1 MSNKELLEKA
11 SDAGVEIFESKKES
25 ESSDDNIS
33 FEFEGVSRYKS
44 NNAFYYLKFSSFE
57 AVLLKG
63 IYKNFYRV
71 ISGFDNLLDSSDWS
85 RICKVINTLEDIN
98 LVDISVSFI
107 ISQNKVFIKSISKI
121 EHINSLD
128 YNLKDKSI
136 ERPFTDAECEISD
149 RFYLDGETILSN
161 SFIDD
166 YFPDTV
172 SPLTASILE
181 QNPDILYPLFI
192 SAGLK
197 TVSPSTVNVFNT
209 PYITLQN
216 YEKSLNYIGI
226 NSYQFRL
233 NYQTPLYLKSKS
245 KTSKL
250 KRSLYPDL
258 IEEIVEI
265 LDELKHKSQS
275 TNIASIKGDFLFN
288 VYIKIFI
295 VHTFFVI
302 ELISAFNDLFEL
314 TADRNKLLK
323 LIYKTRK
330 ENIFNKA
337 KDIDVFTFFD
347 FLSKKIKSNSSIDNH
362 EPSNYDILIKEL
374 NIKHSLFASKKI
386 KSIVERIH
394 RLLDM
399 RDDFLLTLSNLM
411 GYMTTALDKYFKNHL
426 KEDFID
432 STDGFYYLDYDDVY
446 KLFNGNFY
454 GDLFNAISFKRNKFY
469 RFSTLFKP
477 KEVYV
482 KDILTINETN
492 KYIST
497 AILKNKVI
505 DVLSLND
512 KDSSGVITTDLNL
525 DSYKGMIIHFSKVSV
540 FDLNKYKDAEGF
552 IFDSIP
558 LYSPIVE
565 FAILNDMP
573 IYSGVRYASGI
584 LDCKETVIVSNK
596 LKILD

>member
-1 MSNKELLEKA
+1 MNDKELLKIA
-11 SDAGVEIFESKKES
+11 SDAGIEIFESEI
-25 ESSDDNIS
+25 DNLNDEMA
-33 FEFEGVSRYKS
+33 FEFQGVSRYKS

-57 AVLLKG
+57 AVMLKG

-71 ISGFDNLLDSSDWS
+71 ISGSDDLLDSSDLS

-98 LVDISVSFI
+98 LVDISIDFVMAH
-107 ISQNKVFIKSISKI
+107 NKVFIKSISKI
-121 EHINSLD
+121 DELNSLD
-128 YNLKDKSI
+128 YNLKDLSI
-136 ERPFTDAECEISD
+136 SKPYTTAECEISD
-149 RFYLDGETILSN
+149 RFYLDGGTILSN

-197 TVSPSTVNVFNT
+197 TVSPSVVTVFNT

-233 NYQTPLYLKSKS
+233 NYQTPLYLQSKS

-250 KRSLYPDL
+250 KRSLFPDL
-258 IEEIVEI
+258 IEEIAEI
-265 LDELKHKSQS
+265 LDELNHKSKS
-275 TNIASIKGDFLFN
+275 TNVLAIKDDFLFN

-295 VHTFFVI
+295 IHTFLVV
-302 ELISAFNDLFEL
+302 ELLSAFNDLFEL
-314 TADRNKLLK
+314 TTDRGKLLK
-323 LIYKTRK
+323 LIYKTRS
-330 ENIFNKA
+330 ENLFSKSS
-337 KDIDVFTFFD
+337 DTDVFMFFD
-347 FLSKKIKSNSSIDNH
+347 FLSKKIKANSSIDN
-362 EPSNYDILIKEL
+362 SKASDFDILMKEL
-374 NIKHSLFASKKI
+374 KLKHSLFASSKI
-386 KSIVERIH
+386 KSLVERIH

-399 RDDFLLTLSNLM
+399 KDDFTITLSNLM
-411 GYMTTALDKYFKNHL
+411 GYMKNALEKFFKNHL
-426 KEDFID
+426 KEGFIN
-432 STDGFYYLDYDDVY
+432 STAGFYYLDYDDVS
-446 KLFNGNFY
+446 KLFNGNYY
-454 GDLFNAISFKRNKFY
+454 GDLFNTITFKRNKYY

-477 KEVYV
+477 KEIYV
-482 KDILTINETN
+482 KDILTVNETN
-492 KYIST
+492 NYISN

-525 DSYKGMIIHFSKVSV
+525 DSYKGMIIHFLKVSV
-540 FDLNKYKDAEGF
+540 FDLDRYKNAEGF

-565 FAILNDMP
+565 FAVLNDIP
-573 IYSGVRYASGI
+573 IFSGVRYASGI
-584 LDCKETVIVSNK
+584 LDRKEAVITSNK